1 MAKITR
7 EIFEIIKLI
16 NTVEYQNTRSDNTL
30 LNIISKKI
38 KNIHKNN
45 KYKDDEKSIE
55 RKDNSIYELTC
66 LDDYI
71 CDEEGINNSFTDFIR
86 NISLLADA
94 ANNMAHSS
102 KFSDITDAF
111 YSLKS
116 NIINVIHKEVKK
128 NKKEID
134 IIEGFKEDT
143 INGEKVKS
151 YVIDIPGNGQLS
163 WHLKKNVPSELQ
175 EDYDKKYP
183 YGIAKNDEFYN
194 HNLLLSLLS
203 EKNLTDHDY
212 LVAYNEEGTENQL
225 REILDV
231 YYSNN
236 YLMESDENRDK
247 KCDAIGKKT
256 NLSKANIDNL
266 TKVLRVSKEKVY
278 EYREQYIQEES
289 IEREKRGNK

>member
-1 MAKITR
+1 MNNISKDVI
-7 EIFEIIKLI
+7 
-16 NTVEYQNTRSDNTL
+16 
-30 LNIISKKI
+30 NIINYLRKSKSY
-38 KNIHKNN
+38 
-45 KYKDDEKSIE
+45 KYKENNIIINDVSQRLKELMSKVEFKREGKYADRISASKMEI
-55 RKDNSIYELTC
+55 DYLDELTC
-66 LDDYI
+66 DNNEMVITDYLRDLALI
-71 CDEEGINNSFTDFIR
+71 ADISNNI
-86 NISLLADA
+86 
-94 ANNMAHSS
+94 AHSVKNKEIS
-102 KFSDITDAF
+102 KRF
-111 YSLKS
+111 YLLKS
-116 NIINVIHKEVKK
+116 ISVSTIHREVK
-128 NKKEID
+128 NNRDTID
-134 IIEGFKEDT
+134 IIDGFKEDT

>member
-1 MAKITR
+1 MNNISKDVI
-7 EIFEIIKLI
+7 
-16 NTVEYQNTRSDNTL
+16 
-30 LNIISKKI
+30 NIINYLRKSKSY
-38 KNIHKNN
+38 
-45 KYKDDEKSIE
+45 KYKENNIIINDVSQRLKELMSKVEFKREGKYADRISASKMEIDSL
-55 RKDNSIYELTC
+55 DELTC
-66 LDDYI
+66 DNNEMVITDYLRDLALI
-71 CDEEGINNSFTDFIR
+71 ADISNNI
-86 NISLLADA
+86 
-94 ANNMAHSS
+94 AHSVKNKEIS
-102 KFSDITDAF
+102 KRF
-111 YSLKS
+111 YLLKS
-116 NIINVIHKEVKK
+116 ISVSTIHREVK
-128 NKKEID
+128 NNRDTID
-134 IIEGFKEDT
+134 IIDGFKEDT

>member
-1 MAKITR
+1 MVITDYLR
-7 EIFEIIKLI
+7 DLALI
-16 NTVEYQNTRSDNTL
+16 ADISN
-30 LNIISKKI
+30 NIAHSVKNKEISKRFYLLKSI
-38 KNIHKNN
+38 SVSTIHREVKNN
-45 KYKDDEKSIE
+45 RD
-55 RKDNSIYELTC
+55 T
-66 LDDYI
+66 
-71 CDEEGINNSFTDFIR
+71 
-86 NISLLADA
+86 
-94 ANNMAHSS
+94 
-102 KFSDITDAF
+102 
-111 YSLKS
+111 
-116 NIINVIHKEVKK
+116 
-128 NKKEID
+128 ID
-134 IIEGFKEDT
+134 IIDGFKEDT